1 MGLDARS
8 SSPAAAG
15 TSLKERHGPTA
26 RVVRRGM
33 PRPHPEPPHLRLAA
47 GLSRAVK
54 DIPEKADYARTRPAR
69 SHGCELRRSRIRELL
84 VILASY
90 LRRHRADLACA
101 VGGGL
106 GLSSRNARQ
115 RNGQLLR
122 SLLAAAYERKTCHL
136 PSDLADS
143 LWKRF
148 TEVCPA

>member
-47 GLSRAVK
+47 GLSRAGKRTVK
-54 DIPEKADYARTRPAR
+54 DIPEKADYARTRQAR

-101 VGGGL
+101 DEGGL

-115 RNGQLLR
+115 RNGQSLR
-122 SLLAAAYERKTCHL
+122 SLLAAAYERKTCHY

-143 LWKRF
+143 L
-148 TEVCPA
+148 